1 MNFFVYL
8 ESGHRTTVKTD
19 RLDLIHIARSN
30 RVQSEKNGQE
40 IEGGELK
47 RDVWIVLSTSVTLG
61 WFSPSGQEPECWTI
75 NELWNEKLPVFWPKW
90 LKLTIPARH
99 IFRLTKKCYGLAS
112 SLLNQQFG
120 AAVILMTAPLVVDV
134 ANHQYFSVGNCFKS
148 LGWNS

>member
-1 MNFFVYL
+1 METADGTNRL
-8 ESGHRTTVKTD
+8 KKSSLPPKT
-19 RLDLIHIARSN
+19 
-30 RVQSEKNGQE
+30 
-40 IEGGELK
+40 
-47 RDVWIVLSTSVTLG
+47 
-61 WFSPSGQEPECWTI
+61 
-75 NELWNEKLPVFWPKW
+75 LPPFLHVV
-90 LKLTIPARH
+90 RH